1 MKTRGDWYEQRAV
14 DWLRSA
20 GWTIVA
26 RNYHTRL
33 GEIDII
39 ARDQSTLVFIEVR
52 ARHNRQFA
60 SASGSVDWRK
70 QRKVSRSAQL
80 FLKQQPVW
88 SGWAC
93 RFDVIAF
100 EPTQSADELELRWIR
115 SAFTT

>member
-1 MKTRGDWYEQRAV
+1 MKTRGDWYEQRAA
-14 DWLRSA
+14 DWLASA

-26 RNYHTRL
+26 RNYRTRL
-33 GEIDII
+33 GEIDIV
-39 ARDQSTLVFIEVR
+39 ALDQNILVFIEVR
-52 ARHNRQFA
+52 ARHNPQFA
-60 SASGSVDWRK
+60 SASSSVDWRK

-80 FLKQQPVW
+80 FLKQQRKW

-100 EPTQSADELELRWIR
+100 EPTQLASELKLRWIR

>member
-1 MKTRGDWYEQRAV
+1 MKKRGDWFEQRAT
-14 DWLRSA
+14 DWLMSK

-26 RNYHTRL
+26 RNYETRL

-39 ARDQSTLVFIEVR
+39 ALEQNTLVFIEVR
-52 ARHNRQFA
+52 ARQNPQYA
-60 SASGSVDWRK
+60 SASSSVDWRK

-80 FLKQQPVW
+80 FLKQRPEW
-88 SGWAC
+88 SDRAC

-100 EPTQSADELELRWIR
+100 EPTQSARELELRWIR